1 MESKSWGHGA
11 TAAFLDRQAGLR
23 AIERLD
29 LALLIDQEYQR
40 LVRRVEVEADDVLY
54 LLDEALVVRQLEGL
68 HQVRLEFAPT
78 RSAAHWCN

>member
-1 MESKSWGHGA
+1 MGEQIVGHGA

-40 LVRRVEVEADDVLY
+40 LVRRVEVEADDVL
-54 LLDEALVVRQLEGL
+54 
-68 HQVRLEFAPT
+68 
-78 RSAAHWCN
+78 